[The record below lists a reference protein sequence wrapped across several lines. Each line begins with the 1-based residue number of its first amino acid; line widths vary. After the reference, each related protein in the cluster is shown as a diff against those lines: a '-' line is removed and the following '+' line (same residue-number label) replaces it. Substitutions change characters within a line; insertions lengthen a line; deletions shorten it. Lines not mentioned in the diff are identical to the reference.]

1 MKWKIIIPIVLAL
14 AFFGASALNDTEV
27 EVSEIMDIALGV
39 DGDVFILE
47 RTTTDPLFGLINMP
61 IEWRVMKV
69 DQTGKIL
76 LEHLYP
82 ADEGGRFQ
90 AHSRLEASTDGGVYV
105 HSAEYNASNY
115 FLTKESVDYLSSDFN
130 RYSVVMEFDY
140 IKEGESVEYEKVLS
154 MNELE
159 GTLYVYKASNDAHE
173 SALVYSYDPVSNNST
188 EIYEIILQD
197 QRSIDELVMLD
208 SKKYLFRTMT
218 GEVFITEGDDTP
230 TKIFPISSLAL
241 PDKLKYDEKAGV
253 YYYDAIRD
261 QIIQMDPETLLIRSN
276 PLYQEIKREIK
287 GDASVS
293 GMAMNEEGDIAVYTQ
308 DDKETGVQVIVNTQ
322 GQNTHIDQF
331 MKNWAD
337 VRALAFQQALYGL
350 ILGLILVVFFATYKR
365 ITAKRKPVLYKF
377 SVVFIPL
384 MLLMSFVLWRQ
395 SDQMFGQMAEDD
407 LFAELHHLA
416 TLQARQIDVDLLKTI
431 DSPMDYGSSEYVAL
445 EEETIIDLSHFNT
458 LKASAYERWVYGL
471 LYRKIGDRLY
481 VAVSDIKTMSPADYI
496 YNDEVYSLYE
506 EVLEKNHVV
515 VGEQSTVQGDWL
527 VALSP
532 IIDDQ
537 GDIVG
542 ILEIGTGKETYA
554 QYLREQNRRLLMVN
568 LGSVLVILVVLILF
582 IVKLLKPLQTLTDS
596 VSRVAQGEWGTVMH
610 VTSNDEIG
618 VLTKLFNQM
627 SVSIAEYIDN
637 MQKLNEK
644 YFKFVPQ
651 KFFDLLG
658 KENILEVELGDQIQ
672 QSMAIV
678 YMNLRDFFKTSAEMS
693 PEESLS
699 YINEAYRIF
708 GKSIT
713 DGEGTIGAFRDSG
726 QVGIFESLDQALIAA
741 ISATEQIRKE
751 NGLKGTKMK
760 SGICVHEGSILI
772 GVVGEENRMST
783 AVMSDQ
789 VNHAVT
795 LEAFAD
801 ATDIGVVLSQDAYDN
816 LEDPEGF
823 EMRFLGHVRL
833 KGQDNPVGIYDV
845 YESDPQNVRQLKQ
858 VSKTH
863 FEEGVNAFEAQD
875 INEARKSFIRVLR
888 TNRYDSA
895 AHMYLMK
902 CEEILENDIEVE
914 ELVLMDLSD
923 LSDFSKK
930 AK

>member
-14 AFFGASALNDTEV
+14 VFFGVSALNDTEV
-27 EVSEIMDIALGV
+27 EVSEIMDIALDE

-47 RTTTDPLFGLINMP
+47 RTTPEPLLGLINMP

-69 DQTGKIL
+69 DQNGKIL
-76 LEHLYP
+76 LEYLFP
-82 ADEGGRFQ
+82 EDAGGRFQ
-90 AHSRLEASTDGGVYV
+90 AHSRLEISTDGGVYV

-115 FLTKESVDYLSSDFN
+115 YLTKESVDYLSSDFSQ
-130 RYSVVMEFDY
+130 YSVVMAFDY
-140 IKEGESVEYEKVLS
+140 IKEGQSVEYEKVLS

-173 SALVYSYDPVSNNST
+173 SALVYAYDPVANKST

-197 QRSIDELVMLD
+197 ERNIDELVMIE
-208 SKKYLFRTMT
+208 SRKYLFRTMT

-230 TKIFPISSLAL
+230 TKIFPISSIAL
-241 PDKLKYDEKAGV
+241 PDKLKYNEEVGV

-261 QIIQMDPETLLIRSN
+261 QIIQMDPETLIIRFN
-276 PLYQEIKREIK
+276 PLYYDIKKDIR
-287 GDASVS
+287 GDAGVS
-293 GMAMNEEGDIAVYTQ
+293 GMSMNESGDIAVYTQ
-308 DDKETGVQVIVNTQ
+308 NDVNTGVQVLVNLK
-322 GQNTHIDQF
+322 GNNIYINQF
-331 MKNWAD
+331 IKGWD
-337 VRALAFQQALYGL
+337 EVRTLALKRSLYGFA
-350 ILGLILVVFFATYKR
+350 LGLVLVIFIESYKR

-384 MLLMSFVLWRQ
+384 MLIMSFVLWRQ
-395 SDQMFGQMAEDD
+395 SDEMFGQMAEDD

-416 TLQARQIDVDLLKTI
+416 SLQANQIDVDLLKTI

-458 LKASAYERWVYGL
+458 LRTSAYERWVYGL

-481 VAVSDIKTMSPADYI
+481 VAVSDIKTMSPAEYI
-496 YNDEVYSLYE
+496 YNDEVYALYE
-506 EVLEKNHVV
+506 EVLDKNHVV

-527 VALSP
+527 VALAP
-532 IIDDQ
+532 ILDAD
-537 GDIVG
+537 GEIVG

-582 IVKLLKPLQTLTDS
+582 IMKLLKPLQTLTDS
-596 VSRVAQGEWGTVMH
+596 VSRVAQGEWGTVIH

-658 KENILEVELGDQIQ
+658 KENILQVELGDQIQ

-713 DGEGTIGAFRDSG
+713 DGQGTIGAFRDSG
-726 QVGIFESLDQALIAA
+726 QVGIFESLDKALIAA

-751 NGLKGTKMK
+751 NGSNGTNMN

-801 ATDIGVVLSQDAYDN
+801 ATDIGLVLSQPAYNN
-816 LEDPEGF
+816 LMNPDSF
-823 EMRFLGHVRL
+823 EMRFLGHVKL
-833 KGQDNPVGIYDV
+833 KGQEDPVGIYDV
-845 YESDPQNVRQLKQ
+845 YESDPQSIRQLKQ
-858 VSKTH
+858 VSKNH
-863 FEEGVNAFEAQD
+863 FEQGVHAFEANN
-875 INEARKSFIRVLR
+875 INEARKAFIRVLR

-902 CEEILENDIEVE
+902 CEEILENDIEIE
-914 ELVLMDLSD
+914 DLVLMDLSQE
-923 LSDFSKK
+923 
-930 AK
+930 AR